1 MLPKYA
7 LFLPCQVNQ
16 LTWKLPKYASN
27 FAQFFRTGASAPTP
41 VSFAFRADYRTT
53 NGIIKKV
60 TAKLTYWPRIGIM
73 DKEEKMLY
81 DGDKY
86 RKNTAQTSLA
96 ETMPCDDMIW
106 RRVQKSPK
114 N

>member
-1 MLPKYA
+1 
-7 LFLPCQVNQ
+7 
-16 LTWKLPKYASN
+16 
-27 FAQFFRTGASAPTP
+27 
-41 VSFAFRADYRTT
+41 
-53 NGIIKKV
+53 
-60 TAKLTYWPRIGIM
+60 M